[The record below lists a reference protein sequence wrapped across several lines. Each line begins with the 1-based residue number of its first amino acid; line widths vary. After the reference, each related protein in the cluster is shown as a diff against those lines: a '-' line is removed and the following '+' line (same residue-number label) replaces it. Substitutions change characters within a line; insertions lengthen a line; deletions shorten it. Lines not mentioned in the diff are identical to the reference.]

1 MMLSRNF
8 NLTEPS
14 ISFVRSPVMWFYKVA
29 AGIIPDSKKN
39 NLTLFSTDAGPEQK
53 SR

>member
-8 NLTEPS
+8 NLTEAS
-14 ISFVRSPVMWFYKVA
+14 ISFVRIPVMWFYKVA

-39 NLTLFSTDAGPEQK
+39 LTLFSTDAGPEQK
-53 SR
+53 SW